1 MRSTQHRRSGAPV
14 IAAMAGLAVTSL
26 TVVAEAAPA
35 AAGGPTI
42 VVHPGESIQAA
53 LDHASPYST
62 IVVAGGV
69 HAEQLT
75 IAPDGIRLIGDH
87 TSLVPPATPV
97 SNPCS
102 GVAGLEGRDG
112 PPTQAGICVIGH
124 GVVFGPFN
132 NEHTPVESVGRPI
145 RNVTVEG
152 FDIEGFTG
160 PYVAVAGGRNVR
172 VAGNELDEPVLFGVL
187 SLGSRSMRV
196 TGNEVHGALGFIGV
210 CVHDAAS
217 PLVERNDIAT
227 MVIGVCV
234 ETTGTAVTRNEIHDN
249 CIGIYV
255 DPGIAATITHNDVFD
270 NNQCPDLPS
279 SGRGLTL
286 SGAQGSV
293 VSHNDFRGHTVGGLP
308 ALLIT
313 DDSNTRTVATDNT
326 VTHNQFPN
334 NTLDIESTASGDN
347 RITHNDC
354 DTSIPAELCD

>member
-1 MRSTQHRRSGAPV
+1 MLSARWSERRATMTGPPRSSQVSTNSRLTRACAAHEEQARSVAICSDWRASPRSGSRSSP
-14 IAAMAGLAVTSL
+14 IAASM
-26 TVVAEAAPA
+26 
-35 AAGGPTI
+35 
-42 VVHPGESIQAA
+42 
-53 LDHASPYST
+53 ST
-62 IVVAGGV
+62 AK
-69 HAEQLT
+69 ARKLPR
-75 IAPDGIRLIGDH
+75 AW
-87 TSLVPPATPV
+87 
-97 SNPCS
+97 
-102 GVAGLEGRDG
+102 RDG

-187 SLGSRSMRV
+187 SLGSRSTRV

-334 NTLDIESTASGDN
+334 
-347 RITHNDC
+347 
-354 DTSIPAELCD
+354 